1 VEVNLRPPRYEP
13 FLLNRDEPILA
24 VFDTVYREE
33 MGAEPVYAH
42 SEGITDANVFGEQG
56 IPCLHL
62 GPARGNVHQPNEYV
76 SLDWLERLPR
86 LYALIAAR
94 LLGA

>member
-1 VEVNLRPPRYEP
+1 MS
-13 FLLNRDEPILA
+13 RDEPIVT
-24 VFDTVYREE
+24 VFHDVYQEI
-33 MGAEPVYAH
+33 MGAEPVYTY
-42 SEGITDANVFGEQG
+42 SQGITDANVFGQHG

-76 SLDWLERLPR
+76 DLHWLERLPV

-94 LLGA
+94 FFEGGAGQS